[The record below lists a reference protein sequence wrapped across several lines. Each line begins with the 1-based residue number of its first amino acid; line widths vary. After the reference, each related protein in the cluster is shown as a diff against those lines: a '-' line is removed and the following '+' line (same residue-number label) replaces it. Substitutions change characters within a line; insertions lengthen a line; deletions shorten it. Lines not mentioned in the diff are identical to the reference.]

1 MGTVKNSKKHRFNAV
16 DAAIIAV
23 IIAVIGAAAFL
34 FTAGGV
40 SSVSSTVSIEY
51 VVELRTVKNEFTNNF
66 AVGEKLVDS
75 VAKYQLGEVIHYSVS
90 ETVYNGNDMQNGKV
104 VSSFYPGHSDVA
116 LTVAA
121 EASVGAGG
129 RYVID
134 GGYDISVGTT
144 VYVRLP
150 NYTGVGYCTA
160 LRETEAQ

>member
-1 MGTVKNSKKHRFNAV
+1 MGITKNKKHKFNAV
-16 DAAIIAV
+16 DAAIIVV
-23 IIAVIGAAAFL
+23 IIAVIGAAVFL

-40 SSVSSTVSIEY
+40 SAVSETVSIEY

-66 AVGEKLVDS
+66 APGERMVDS
-75 VAKYQLGEVIHYSVS
+75 VAKYQLGEVVHVSVS
-90 ETVYNGNDMQNGKV
+90 DAVYNGNDMQSGAL
-104 VSSFYPGHSDVA
+104 VSSYYPGHSDVS

-121 EASVGAGG
+121 EASAASG

-160 LRETEAQ
+160 LRETEAK